1 MVSRVSPAFVEGDA
15 RFPWRVASDAGTVR
29 PSGVGSWYVDVP
41 LGSNDSSVVTMSFED
56 VATTNVVVEWEPTNP
71 FVGNDPV
78 LMRAGSRLMFSGT
91 PDGSTNGVVRIETN
105 GTFAC
110 GYFGDASARLAFPEG
125 EFEVVA
131 TWSGPEGEIVRSET
145 LPVSSVGGR
154 FPDERPACLVGAAR
168 TWYCPELPST
178 CVVSGDARTSVG
190 MTAEGALS
198 LSVSDTRGERMVTA
212 RISEDGPVLDCR
224 PVDPLWVVAAYGNVV
239 YEIMTNEYGKL
250 CRSVMSQQGASESV
264 SFRIQSYLSSVLLD
278 DLTTLRTLGP
288 DSFDEAGHYTYDL
301 YKPDAVS
308 APCHSVFVYQGS
320 VRIGEAVYGNG
331 PMPEEWR

>member
-1 MVSRVSPAFVEGDA
+1 
-15 RFPWRVASDAGTVR
+15 
-29 PSGVGSWYVDVP
+29 
-41 LGSNDSSVVTMSFED
+41 
-56 VATTNVVVEWEPTNP
+56 
-71 FVGNDPV
+71 
-78 LMRAGSRLMFSGT
+78 
-91 PDGSTNGVVRIETN
+91 
-105 GTFAC
+105 
-110 GYFGDASARLAFPEG
+110 
-125 EFEVVA
+125 
-131 TWSGPEGEIVRSET
+131 
-145 LPVSSVGGR
+145 
-154 FPDERPACLVGAAR
+154 
-168 TWYCPELPST
+168 
-178 CVVSGDARTSVG
+178 
-190 MTAEGALS
+190 
-198 LSVSDTRGERMVTA
+198 MVTA

-288 DSFDEAGHYTYDL
+288 DSFDEAGHYTYAL